1 MDRQFY
7 VYILSNKYNKVLYIG
22 ITSDLVRR
30 IYEHKQHY
38 VKGFTARY
46 NVTKLVY
53 YEILDDPE
61 SAISREKQLKAGSR
75 QRKLELINSINPAW
89 KDLYSELCDCFVT
102 SFLAMTG
109 KRVVIAS
116 VAKQSR
122 NEK

>member
-22 ITSDLVRR
+22 ITSELVRR
-30 IYEHKQHY
+30 IYEHKQHC

-75 QRKLELINSINPAW
+75 QRKLELINSINLAW
-89 KDLYSELCDCFVT
+89 KDLYSEL
-102 SFLAMTG
+102 
-109 KRVVIAS
+109 
-116 VAKQSR
+116 
-122 NEK
+122 

>member
-7 VYILSNKYNKVLYIG
+7 VYILSNKYNKVLYIR

-30 IYEHKQHY
+30 IYEHKQHC

-75 QRKLELINSINPAW
+75 QRKLELINSINPGW
-89 KDLYSELCDCFVT
+89 KDLYSEL
-102 SFLAMTG
+102 
-109 KRVVIAS
+109 
-116 VAKQSR
+116 
-122 NEK
+122 

>member
-1 MDRQFY
+1 MERQFY

-22 ITSDLVRR
+22 ITNDLLRR
-30 IYEHKQHY
+30 IYEHKQHC

-75 QRKLELINSINPAW
+75 QRKLELINSINPDW
-89 KDLYSELCDCFVT
+89 KDLYSEL
-102 SFLAMTG
+102 
-109 KRVVIAS
+109 
-116 VAKQSR
+116 
-122 NEK
+122 